1 MFIFS
6 NLATSIDGKIA
17 THSRVNFLL
26 GTPEDHRMMSVLRAK
41 ADAVIMGASTLRAFK
56 GPVLV
61 QGFQKSS
68 KKNSKIQP
76 INIVLSGTL
85 AGISPRWKFFTEPST
100 RKILFVGPDAPEVSI
115 RDFEKVSVVCRLK
128 KSNAP
133 MSLQIVRHL
142 KKLGV
147 KKLLV
152 EGGGGL
158 MWDFVKLNLIDE
170 YHVTLT
176 PRVIGGTH
184 APTLVDGVGFTP
196 HGVVNLKLKSV
207 RKVGNELFLV
217 YAKRTH
223 RGR

>member
-1 MFIFS
+1 
-6 NLATSIDGKIA
+6 
-17 THSRVNFLL
+17 
-26 GTPEDHRMMSVLRAK
+26 MMSVLRAK

-56 GPVLV
+56 GAVLV
-61 QGFQKSS
+61 KG
-68 KKNSKIQP
+68 KKKHP

-85 AGISPRWKFFTEPST
+85 AGISPRWKFFTETQT
-100 RKILFVGPDAPEVSI
+100 RKILFVGPDAPEARV
-115 RDFEKVSVVCRLK
+115 REFEKVSVVCRLK
-128 KSNAP
+128 KSTAP
-133 MSLQIVRHL
+133 MSLQIVKHL
-142 KKLGV
+142 EKLGV

-158 MWDFVKLNLIDE
+158 MWDFVQLNLIDE

-196 HGVVNLKLKSV
+196 HRVVNLKLKNV

>member
-56 GPVLV
+56 GAVLV
-61 QGFQKSS
+61 KG
-68 KKNSKIQP
+68 KKKHP

-85 AGISPRWKFFTEPST
+85 AGISPRWKFFTETQT
-100 RKILFVGPDAPEVSI
+100 RKILFVGPDAPEARV
-115 RDFEKVSVVCRLK
+115 REFEKVSVVCRLK
-128 KSNAP
+128 KSTAP
-133 MSLQIVRHL
+133 MSLQIVKHL
-142 KKLGV
+142 EKLGV

-158 MWDFVKLNLIDE
+158 MWDFVQLNLIDE

-196 HGVVNLKLKSV
+196 HRVVNLKLKNV

>member
-56 GPVLV
+56 GAVLV
-61 QGFQKSS
+61 KG
-68 KKNSKIQP
+68 KKKHP

-85 AGISPRWKFFTEPST
+85 AGISPRWKFFTETQT
-100 RKILFVGPDAPEVSI
+100 RKILFVGPDAPEARI
-115 RDFEKVSVVCRLK
+115 REFEKVSVVCRLK
-128 KSNAP
+128 KSTAP
-133 MSLQIVRHL
+133 MSLQIVKHL
-142 KKLGV
+142 EKLGV

-158 MWDFVKLNLIDE
+158 MWDFVQLNLIDE

-196 HGVVNLKLKSV
+196 HRVVNLKLKNV

>member
-26 GTPEDHRMMSVLRAK
+26 GTSEDHRMMSVLRAK

-61 QGFQKSS
+61 KG
-68 KKNSKIQP
+68 KKKHP

-85 AGISPRWKFFTEPST
+85 AGISPRWKFFTERST
-100 RKILFVGPDAPEVSI
+100 RKILFVGPDAPEARI
-115 RDFEKVSVVCRLK
+115 KEFEKVSVVCRLK
-128 KSNAP
+128 KSKVP

-142 KKLGV
+142 EKLGV

-158 MWDFVKLNLIDE
+158 MWDFVQLNLIDE

-196 HGVVNLKLKSV
+196 HRVVNLKLKNV